1 MATRRVKI
9 GIEVDKKG
17 ATKGIKDFGKTVTQ
31 QNKKMRTEFNKT
43 KKASAGLGLNLK
55 TLAGAAGGLLI
66 FSKINSL
73 FKESIALAGEQASAV
88 AKVEQTIKATGGAA
102 GITSEEM
109 QKMASAMQSV
119 TTFGDEVI
127 LRGQSMLLTFKKIG
141 KDVFPAAT
149 ETMLNLSVAM
159 GTDVKE
165 SAIQL
170 GKALNDPITGL
181 TALRRVGIT
190 FSKSQETVIKNFQ
203 KSGDIASAQKLI
215 LKELESQFGGLARAV
230 ALTGEGPLI
239 QFNNIV
245 GDVKELL
252 GDALIPVILEAT
264 AGFKQ
269 FLIEGQE
276 TGQLKAIFEGLAN
289 SIRFLFAIV
298 QDTFRGLSAVFKI
311 ISAGLNSLVGLW
323 AIGMSKM
330 VSSASILINFL
341 PDKLVPDGWKDG
353 IANTTLALEELGRQ
367 GLISG
372 KELFDEGVGS
382 VSEGSRIIAHFK
394 KISSSAKEAKK
405 AVADI
410 PGATGIGGVGVGDIS
425 DPKANAKAAK
435 VAQKAADDALKA
447 AEKKA
452 EADKKFIETEFAKFE
467 EALTIREEFR
477 RMSLS
482 QDEQDILAFQDQ
494 LKEKNLLLREAGFEE
509 LDIVQMV
516 IDRRNEMEKAA
527 AVTRQQIIQA
537 SLSSASTLTSALG
550 SLSQVRIQNEI
561 KEAEAAG
568 ASEEKIASLR
578 KKAFEKQKK
587 FSLVGAFINTAQAI
601 TGGLAT
607 QPFIPLGIIAAAT
620 AAAAGAIQISA
631 IKAQT
636 FQTGGVVQ
644 GQRSGDRVPILAN
657 GGERVL
663 TVRQNQLFERFLE
676 GRGGNTITFQAPV
689 INIANGNPDTIRR
702 AVEETMQE
710 QINNFAAVQR
720 DASVHEILA

>member
-1 MATRRVKI
+1 MV
-9 GIEVDKKG
+9 
-17 ATKGIKDFGKTVTQ
+17 
-31 QNKKMRTEFNKT
+31 
-43 KKASAGLGLNLK
+43 
-55 TLAGAAGGLLI
+55 GAAGGLLI

-73 FKESIALAGEQASAV
+73 FKESISLAGEQASAV

-276 TGQLKAIFEGLAN
+276 TGKLKAIFEGLAN
-289 SIRFLFAIV
+289 TIRFFFAIF
-298 QDTFRGLSAVFKI
+298 QDTFRGLNALFKI
-311 ISAGLNSLVGLW
+311 LAGGLNNFAGSFFELIAGLTGGIKTLVSF
-323 AIGMSKM
+323 I
-330 VSSASILINFL
+330 
-341 PDKLVPDGWKDG
+341 PDKLIPPGWKESIDNVNQS
-353 IANTTLALEELGRQ
+353 IEELGRQ
-367 GLISG
+367 GRISG
-372 KELFDEGVGS
+372 KQLFDEGIGS
-382 VSEGSRIIAHFK
+382 LSEGSRIVAHFK
-394 KISSSAKEAKK
+394 RISGAAKEAKK
-405 AVADI
+405 DVADI
-410 PGATGIGGVGVGDIS
+410 PGATGIGGVGVGDTS

-509 LDIVQMV
+509 IDIVQMV
-516 IDRRNEMEKAA
+516 IDRRSEMEKAA